1 MHQEQHDERDDEQH
15 GPAGDEAV
23 EVARRRFLRGSVATA
38 AVAFAPGILGGT
50 PAIGGA
56 AVQAPRRASFRHV
69 ASPTVAPPAIVTRA
83 AWGADERL
91 RKGTPG
97 FAPTARLVVHHTVT
111 TNTDADPAATMRG
124 IQRQHVLTNGWSD
137 IGYNFVIDAGGR
149 TYEGRYA
156 RAYGA
161 AEVHDGEDEQ
171 HRGVIGAHTEGYNTG
186 SMGVALLGT
195 FEYGARPTTAA
206 VDALV
211 DLLAWKAHLHGID
224 PMATVTVKKAGGGES
239 RTVGTI
245 AGHRDHKST
254 ACPGKD
260 FYAML
265 GEVRERVRRRL
276 LPGLVGY
283 RVLTTDGALVG
294 FGDVDPIGDLPSTG
308 IRGAPVRGAVGTPT
322 GEGAWIVGPD
332 GGIFTFG
339 DARFFGSM
347 GATRLNEPMVGM
359 AASPD
364 GLGYWTVASDG
375 GIFTFGSARFFG
387 STGAIRLNRP
397 IVGMAPTPSGL
408 GYWLVATD
416 GGIFAFGDARFLGST
431 GDLTLEA
438 PIVAMTATP
447 GGAGYWLVA
456 EDGGIFAFGDAGFHG
471 SLPRAGIR
479 PVGGVRAIRPS
490 PSGQGYWVLDGA
502 GTVTSFG
509 DAPPFGGGVGARRS
523 ALDLVPV
530 IRR

>member
-1 MHQEQHDERDDEQH
+1 MQHEQHQPATGE
-15 GPAGDEAV
+15 PAGVD
-23 EVARRRFLRGSVATA
+23 RRRFLRGSVATA
-38 AVAFAPGILGGT
+38 AVAAAPGLLSAT
-50 PAIGGA
+50 PSLAGA
-56 AVQAPRRASFRHV
+56 AVQAPRLASFRHV
-69 ASPTVAPPAIVTRA
+69 VTPTVAPPPIVSRA

-91 RKGTPG
+91 RKGTPA

-111 TNTDADPAATMRG
+111 TNTDAEPAASMRG

-149 TYEGRYA
+149 TYEGRHA
-156 RAYGA
+156 RAYGSG
-161 AEVHDGEDEQ
+161 EVHDGEDQ
-171 HRGVIGAHTEGYNTG
+171 LHRGVIGAHTEGYNTG
-186 SMGVALLGT
+186 AMGVALLGN
-195 FEYGARPTTAA
+195 FEYGARPTAAA

-211 DLLAWKAHLHGID
+211 DLLAWKAHVHGID
-224 PMATVTVKKAGGGES
+224 PMASVTVKKAGGGET
-239 RTVGTI
+239 RTVGAI
-245 AGHRDHKST
+245 AGHRDYKST

-265 GEVRERVRRRL
+265 DEVRERVRRRL
-276 LPGLVGY
+276 LSGLVGY
-283 RVLTTDGALVG
+283 RVLTSDGALVG

-308 IRGAPVRGAVGTPT
+308 ILGAPVRGAVGTRT
-322 GEGAWIVGPD
+322 GEGAWVVGPD

-397 IVGMAPTPSGL
+397 IVGMAATPSGL

-416 GGIFAFGDARFLGST
+416 GGIFAFGDARFFGST
-431 GDLTLEA
+431 GGLSLEA
-438 PIVAMTATP
+438 PIVAMATTP
-447 GGAGYWLVA
+447 GGGGYWLVA
-456 EDGGIFAFGDAGFHG
+456 EDGGIFAFGDATFHG

-479 PVGGVRAIRPS
+479 AVGGVRTIRPS
-490 PSGQGYWVLDGA
+490 PTGRGYWLLDGA

-509 DAPPFGGGVGARRS
+509 DAPSYGGGVGARRS